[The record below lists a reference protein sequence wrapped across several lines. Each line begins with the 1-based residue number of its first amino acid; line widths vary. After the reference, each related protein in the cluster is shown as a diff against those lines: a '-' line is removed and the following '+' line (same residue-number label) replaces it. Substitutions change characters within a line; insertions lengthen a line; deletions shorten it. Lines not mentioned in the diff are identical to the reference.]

1 MRTARVLVTGAG
13 APGTRGTLFSL
24 KQGAS
29 DDRVELS
36 LFGAD
41 VEPEN
46 IPNGFFERTFAL
58 PLPESQHYLDQLQSV
73 LQDNKIDVI
82 LPQTTRELLI
92 LSAAKSTFDT
102 PCVVAETT
110 AIASAIDKAR
120 VTEIFS
126 RMNLGAP
133 KFHVAESME
142 QLESALDDL
151 GFPQTDVVVKITD
164 SSGGRGVRIV
174 SSRRPTY
181 SEFALEKPNGLLIS
195 KGDLLDTFEFADQFP
210 KLLVTESL
218 QGPEVSVD
226 AYIGES
232 GAIAIPRTRD
242 TIRTG
247 ISTRTSLFRD
257 KSLSERTLAGA
268 RAIGLTGVFGFQF
281 MRGPDGF
288 SVIECNPRVQG
299 TMVASLMT
307 GNNLI
312 WMAVRDALE
321 LEGAFKIIYD
331 WQPGTFRRSWGG
343 SLTIHGKD
351 YLI

>member
-1 MRTARVLVTGAG
+1 MLVTGAG

-24 KQGAS
+24 QQGAS
-29 DDRVELS
+29 ADKVQLS

-46 IPNGFFERTFAL
+46 IPHGLFERKFAL
-58 PLPESQHYLDQLQSV
+58 PSPEKQDYLDHLQTI
-73 LQDNKIDVI
+73 LRDNSIDVV
-82 LPQTTRELLI
+82 LPQTTRELLL
-92 LSAAKSTFDT
+92 LSAAKSTVHS
-102 PCVVAETT
+102 PCVVAEKR
-110 AIASAIDKAR
+110 AIASAVDKAK

-126 RMNLGAP
+126 RMHLGAP
-133 KFHVAESME
+133 KFHVVDSME
-142 QLESALDDL
+142 QLETAMDDL

-174 SSRRPTY
+174 SSRRLSY
-181 SEFALEKPNGLLIS
+181 SEFAADKPDGLRIT
-195 KGDLLDTFEFADQFP
+195 KRDLFDALEFADHFP

-232 GAIAIPRTRD
+232 GEIAIPRRRD

-247 ISTRTSLFRD
+247 ISTKTSLFRD

-281 MRGPDGF
+281 MLGPNGF
-288 SVIECNPRVQG
+288 AVIECNPRVQG

-321 LEGAFKIIYD
+321 LEGAFRIIDD
-331 WQPGTFRRSWGG
+331 WQPATFRRSWGG
-343 SLTIHGKD
+343 SLTIQGKE